1 MPGHWMIHLN
11 SGKFLTKQRI
21 PEGGKVIIWLTS
33 PVRRAGKLTEAKSAK
48 CPGPQ

>member
-1 MPGHWMIHLN
+1 MQKSRGERLPDG
-11 SGKFLTKQRI
+11 LTVGW
-21 PEGGKVIIWLTS
+21 GGKVVIWLTS